1 MSAESYKIAAA
12 ERALR
17 FVEPKMRL
25 GLGTGSTATKFV
37 DLLGAA
43 VKDGLS
49 VLCVPTSEATR
60 IQAANLGI
68 PLSTLDETPF
78 LDLTIDGADE
88 LDAELRL
95 IKGGGGALL
104 REKIVATASDR
115 MIVVADASK
124 RVEQLGAFPLP
135 VEVARFGVTATRNMI
150 EMLAADAGCQGEIRL
165 RLGKDRQPFVT
176 DGGNYIFDCLF
187 GRIDDPES
195 LDEALKFIPGVIE
208 NGLFLGMA
216 DLAVV
221 AGAEGVI
228 VLEPQD
234 DRSTELA

>member
-1 MSAESYKIAAA
+1 MPADKYKAAA
-12 ERALR
+12 AKRALE

-25 GLGTGSTATKFV
+25 GLGTGSTAAKFIE
-37 DLLGAA
+37 LLGAA

-49 VLCVPTSEATR
+49 VLTVPTSEATR
-60 IQAANLGI
+60 LQAERLGI

-88 LDAELRL
+88 LDNELRL

-115 MIVVADASK
+115 MIVIADASK
-124 RVEQLGAFPLP
+124 RVARLGAYPLP
-135 VEVARFGVTATRNMI
+135 VEVERFGVTATRNMI
-150 EMLAADAGCQGEIRL
+150 EMLAADAGCQGEIKL
-165 RLGKDRQPFVT
+165 RMGRDNRPFVT
-176 DGGNYIFDCLF
+176 DGGNLIFDCAF

-216 DLAVV
+216 DIAVV
-221 AGAEGVI
+221 AGAEGVV
-228 VLEPQD
+228 VLEAQD
-234 DRSTELA
+234 DGLTENA